1 MKHLL
6 ITLLTV
12 CLCLTACS
20 GNTSDKSPAS
30 SYKVT
35 EDITVSLDQDSYP
48 LGTETFTV
56 TFTNNSQ
63 QILEH
68 GADYMF
74 QYYDGNDW
82 INVET
87 VEFYAFDMMA
97 YIVQP
102 GESRTLDAGTWF
114 LQAPLQEGRY
124 RIVGSKLRVA
134 DNADGFVFG
143 GDHTEFDPYILEFDI
158 TGSAS

>member
-20 GNTSDKSPAS
+20 GNTSAKSPAS

-35 EDITVSLDQDSYP
+35 DGITVSLDQDSYP

-74 QYYDGNDW
+74 QYYDGSDW
-82 INVET
+82 SNMET
-87 VEFYAFDMMA
+87 DEIYAFDMMA

-102 GESRTLDAGTWF
+102 GESRTLLVTPWF
-114 LQAPLQEGRY
+114 LKEPLQEGRY